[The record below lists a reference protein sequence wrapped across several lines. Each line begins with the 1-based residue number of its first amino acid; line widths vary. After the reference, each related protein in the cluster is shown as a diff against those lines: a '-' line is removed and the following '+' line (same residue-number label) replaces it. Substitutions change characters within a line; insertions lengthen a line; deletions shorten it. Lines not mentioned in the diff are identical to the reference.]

1 LMILVAGAVIMI
13 AAAMWLGT
21 NVQPMISPPR

>member
-21 NVQPMISPPR
+21 SIQPMISPPR